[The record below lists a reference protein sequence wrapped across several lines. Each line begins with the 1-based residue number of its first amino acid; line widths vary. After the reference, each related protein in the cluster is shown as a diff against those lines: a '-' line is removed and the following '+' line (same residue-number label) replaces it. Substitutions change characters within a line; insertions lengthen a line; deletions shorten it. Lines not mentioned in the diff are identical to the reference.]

1 MDIMNTA
8 VVVRFDTI
16 GGSAYCP
23 PDEFHFL
30 GFYPPEEREPE
41 KFVGD
46 VAVYLDDEE
55 VEFLTTLGML
65 TDKNFPVL
73 LKQVDNATAEWWNDY
88 QCVVQDYYG
97 MMNSNLF

>member
-1 MDIMNTA
+1 MDLNTM

-16 GGSAYCP
+16 GGCAYCP

-41 KFVGD
+41 RFDGD
-46 VAVYLDDEE
+46 IAVYLDDEE

-65 TDKNFPVL
+65 ADKNFLIL
-73 LKQVDNATAEWWNDY
+73 LKQIDNATSEWWEDN
-88 QCVVQDYYG
+88 QEVVKDYYG
-97 MMNSNLF
+97 LDRN